1 MSEDIFAKDLSLVVN
16 RLMRNFI
23 KKVGAKDE
31 PLIWGFKAN
40 ATIQK
45 SAATVL
51 AECIDRK
58 KVRAIKILHE
68 QVSMD
73 GSKSPQLKGLE
84 KGTIVFIPNADSWNQ
99 DALLRVAFQ
108 SSQSGSK
115 ALLGF
120 SDPSRLSM
128 GIYQFL
134 VSQQISD
141 EYELS
146 SWAINMSSPIGEIR

>member
-1 MSEDIFAKDLSLVVN
+1 MSEDVIAKDLSLVVN

-45 SAATVL
+45 NAATVL

-73 GSKSPQLKGLE
+73 GGKCPQLKGLE
-84 KGTIVFIPNADSWNQ
+84 KGTVVFITNADAWNQ
-99 DALLRVAFQ
+99 DVLLRVSIQ
-108 SSQSGSK
+108 SSESGSK
-115 ALLGF
+115 AMLGF
-120 SDPSRLSM
+120 SEPSRLSL

-134 VSQQISD
+134 VAQQISE

-146 SWAINMSSPIGEIR
+146 QWAINMTTPIGEIR